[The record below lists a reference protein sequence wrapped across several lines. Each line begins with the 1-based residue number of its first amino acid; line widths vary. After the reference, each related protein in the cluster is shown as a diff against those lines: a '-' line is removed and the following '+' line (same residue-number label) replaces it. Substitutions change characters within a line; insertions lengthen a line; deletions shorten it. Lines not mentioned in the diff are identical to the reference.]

1 MLKGRKWKQSTVAV
15 ALCAA
20 MAMGLAGCGSSN
32 TGSSSIAGEE
42 GPHGIKYAEEQVL
55 RLAYS
60 SEATTLHPFASGTA
74 TDWKALSNCMGGLMS
89 TDQYGNYVPDMAESY
104 EVSEDN
110 LVYTFHLREGMKWV
124 DVNGEDKGE
133 VTAQDFV
140 TAAQWICDPANASG
154 SAYYFQ
160 DIIAGATELLSGEST
175 DMNTLGFKATDNY
188 TVEITLVAPLPYFP
202 SKCGSYIPVPTEY
215 FNEMGTSY
223 GLDNESIYYCGPYI
237 MQTFEPQGQRVYVKN
252 EDYWDKDNVFI
263 EKITM
268 IYNAEAVTLAPEMF
282 KRGEIDYAE
291 ISTDIL
297 DEWMN
302 AEDTKDIVVPAL
314 PDTTYMYYYG
324 FNYDP
329 QFDEQYE
336 PDNWNLAVNNE
347 NFRQSLYWAL
357 DRYKAKLTADPYNA
371 EAFLTNTITPRTWCN
386 VDGKDFVDIGDLA
399 EVSARE
405 NWSFNEATALDYK
418 EKAIEELTA
427 AGATFPVTL
436 YMPYNPA
443 SNGWDKE
450 VQVVKQQLE
459 ELLGTDYIKCEIEAG
474 PSTGFL
480 SEIRRTGKYGF
491 MKLNNGST
499 ENDPVA
505 WVVAFREGN
514 NWNFMDLAKGE
525 ETQALVQE
533 YYRLVEDAKT
543 VPEKSMD
550 RYEKFA
556 AAEAFLLEHALVI
569 PYSTDT
575 LGYRVTRTN
584 PFEGIYGS
592 DGRYKY
598 MKVLAEPLTSEQ
610 YDALYADWQKE
621 QAESI
626 KAAQ

>member
-1 MLKGRKWKQSTVAV
+1 MMKGKKWKRSAVAV
-15 ALCAA
+15 ALCAT
-20 MAMGLAGCGSSN
+20 MAMGLTGCGSSN
-32 TGSSSIAGEE
+32 TGSKSIAGEE
-42 GPHGIKYAEEQVL
+42 GPYGIKYAEEQVL

-74 TDWKALSNCMGGLMS
+74 TDWKAVSNCMGGLMT
-89 TDQYGNYVPDMAESY
+89 TDQYGNYVCDMAESY
-104 EVSEDN
+104 DVSEDG
-110 LVYTFHLREGMKWV
+110 LVYTFHLRKGMRWS

-133 VTAQDFV
+133 VTAKDFV

-160 DIIAGATELLSGEST
+160 DIIAGATELLAGETT
-175 DMNTLGFKATDNY
+175 DMETLGFKALDDY
-188 TVEITLVAPLPYFP
+188 TVEITLVGALPYFP
-202 SKCGSYIPVPTEY
+202 SKCGSYIPVPTDY
-215 FNEMGTSY
+215 FNELGSSY
-223 GLDNESIYYCGPYI
+223 GLDNESMYYCGPYI
-237 MQTFEPQGQRVYVKN
+237 MTTFEPQSQRVYVKN
-252 EDYWDKDNVFI
+252 DNYWDKDNVYI

-268 IYNAEAVTLAPEMF
+268 IYNAEAATLAPEMF
-282 KRGEIDYAE
+282 KRGEVDYAE

-302 AEDTKDIVVPAL
+302 AEDTKNIVVPAL

-329 QFDEQYE
+329 QFDEEYE
-336 PDNWNLAVNNE
+336 PSNWDIAVNNE

-371 EAFLTNTITPRTWCN
+371 EEFLTNSITPRTWCN
-386 VDGKDFVDIGDLA
+386 VDGKDFVDIGDMA
-399 EVSARE
+399 AITARE
-405 NWSFNEATALDYK
+405 NWSFDADKALEYK
-418 EKAIEELTA
+418 EKAVEELTA
-427 AGATFPVTL
+427 AGATFPIVL

-443 SNGWDKE
+443 SAGWEKE

-459 ELLGTDYIKCEIEAG
+459 DLLGTDYIKCEIEAG

-480 SEIRRTGKYGF
+480 SEVRRTGKYGF

-505 WVVAFREGN
+505 WVVAFRPGN
-514 NWNFMDLAKGE
+514 NWNFMDLAKGD

-533 YYRLVEDAKT
+533 YYQLVEDAKA
-543 VPEKSMD
+543 VSEKSME

-556 AAEAFLLEHALVI
+556 KAEAFLLEHALVI
-569 PYSTDT
+569 PFSTDT
-575 LGYRVTRTN
+575 YGYRVTRTN

-598 MKVLAEPLTSEQ
+598 MKVLAEPLTGEQ
-610 YDALYADWQKE
+610 YDKLYEDWKKE

-626 KAAQ
+626 K